1 MKLNIYCILFAFLF
15 FSLAS
20 CSYSKKFTNEYYQEN
35 RELLQSIQQR
45 YKSQYDEH
53 PFSIEI
59 KDKTFKTVGL
69 EIITDTIR
77 YIYSFDIADQSM
89 QDTLTKYRFN
99 ASIVN
104 SIIED
109 MQKIHCTW
117 LTNLD
122 YYESLQKKYL
132 VFLSIRHKKL
142 ESIFRKDKY
151 FTLAFFN
158 TPQPFDNKGRMLDR
172 KDRKQLRKING
183 AVLFR
188 LDNKTG
194 YALTAT
200 FR

>member
-1 MKLNIYCILFAFLF
+1 MRSFFYIILLGMFC
-15 FSLAS
+15 SLAS
-20 CSYSKKFTNEYYQEN
+20 CSYSKKFTNEYFAEN
-35 RELLQSIQQR
+35 KSTFQSIQQR
-45 YKSQYDEH
+45 YKTEYDQH

-59 KDKTFKTVGL
+59 KDKGFKTVGL
-69 EIITDTIR
+69 EIITDSIR
-77 YIYSFDIADQSM
+77 YIYSFPIGDRSLD
-89 QDTLTKYRFN
+89 DTLTKYRFN
-99 ASIVN
+99 NAVVHG
-104 SIIED
+104 IIAD
-109 MQKIHCTW
+109 MQKVHCTW

-132 VFLSIRHKKL
+132 VFLSIRHRRL
-142 ESIFRKDKY
+142 ESVFRKDKY

-158 TPQPFDNKGRMLDR
+158 TPQPFDDRGRLLDR

-188 LDNKTG
+188 LDSKTG

>member
-1 MKLNIYCILFAFLF
+1 M
-15 FSLAS
+15 
-20 CSYSKKFTNEYYQEN
+20 
-35 RELLQSIQQR
+35 LQSIQQR
-45 YKSQYDEH
+45 YKTQYDEH

-59 KDKTFKTVGL
+59 KDKSFKTVGL

-77 YIYSFDIADQSM
+77 YIYSFEIQDPSL
-89 QDTLTKYRFN
+89 QDTLTKYGFN
-99 ASIVN
+99 AAVIN
-104 SIIED
+104 SLIGD

-132 VFLSIRHKKL
+132 VFLSIRHRKL
-142 ESIFRKDKY
+142 ESVFRKDKY

-158 TPQPFDNKGRMLDR
+158 TPQPFDNRGRMLDR

-183 AVLFR
+183 AILFR
-188 LDNKTG
+188 LDPKTG
-194 YALTAT
+194 YALTSH